1 MTANN
6 TLRVSEVDFDT
17 IKTNLKTFL
26 RSQSEFQDFDFDGA
40 GMSVLIDLLAY
51 NTHYMAYYLNM
62 TANEMF
68 LDTAQL
74 RSSIISNAKLVN
86 YVPDSPHGA
95 ETKLNLLITPSG
107 TESNTSIVT
116 LNRYTKFVGTD
127 IDGVNHPFVTLYSNT
142 AAKSNGTFAFSNVTI
157 KQGDVVSLQ
166 YALS

>member
-95 ETKLNLLITPSG
+95 ETKLNLL
-107 TESNTSIVT
+107 
-116 LNRYTKFVGTD
+116 
-127 IDGVNHPFVTLYSNT
+127 
-142 AAKSNGTFAFSNVTI
+142 
-157 KQGDVVSLQ
+157 
-166 YALS
+166 